1 VKLESQLAL
10 TPRFLHLVP
19 FLGVVML
26 LLTFYLLGSSVVMQ
40 SGIRVQPA
48 SSSSLLEPMPQAH
61 IITVTAGT
69 NPHIYWNDKR
79 VTLPELEKSLGDE
92 RGKSRQ
98 VLVRADELA
107 AYGLV
112 VRVSELAFQHGY
124 DVVHATVPP
133 EPEAM
138 PAR

>member
-1 VKLESQLAL
+1 VKLESQMAL

-19 FLGVVML
+19 FLGVVMI

-48 SSSSLLEPMPQAH
+48 ASSSLLEPMPHAH

-69 NPHIYWNDKR
+69 TPRVYWNDKP
-79 VTLPELEKSLGDE
+79 VTFLELEKSLGDG

-124 DVVHATVPP
+124 DVVHATVPA